1 MTKRYY
7 REKIM
12 AGNTM
17 KRSQKLIIM
26 ILLVIFIA
34 LIATI
39 ASALFLSTT
48 TELNKGDRNI
58 LVCAIDES
66 EVRPGMGACDMAF
79 IVHLENGTLK
89 NYTAVYPGGLTH
101 PTAAEPQEAQSQ
113 GAGSK
118 LLLHDA
124 FWYEDNAQAMQLAK
138 EIVEANTGVQIDS
151 VVAINSQALDAI
163 LAAASPLEINGE
175 QVNASGIDIIR
186 EEDWGNGMSRGDAVL
201 EIVKAAA
208 QSAKDPDKK
217 SAMVNAA
224 LDQYTKGN
232 IVMDQQGAFAGL
244 LASKGFDSIF

>member
-1 MTKRYY
+1 
-7 REKIM
+7 
-12 AGNTM
+12 M
-17 KRSQKLIIM
+17 KRSQKLIII

-39 ASALFLSTT
+39 ASVLFLSNTS
-48 TELNKGDRNI
+48 ELNKGDRNI

-66 EVRPGMGACDMAF
+66 EERPGMGACDMAF

-101 PTAAEPQEAQSQ
+101 PTAEEPQEAQAQ

-124 FWYEDNAQAMQLAK
+124 FWDTDNKKSMQLAK
-138 EIVEANTGVQIDS
+138 EIVEYNTGVQIDS

-163 LAAASPLEINGE
+163 LAAASPLNIDGK
-175 QVNASGIDIIR
+175 QVTASGIDIIR

-208 QSAKDPDKK
+208 KSAKDSDKK
-217 SAMVNAA
+217 SAMISAA
-224 LDQYTKGN
+224 FDQYSKGN
-232 IVMDQQGAFAGL
+232 IVMDQEGAFAGL
-244 LASKGFDSIF
+244 LASKGIDSFF